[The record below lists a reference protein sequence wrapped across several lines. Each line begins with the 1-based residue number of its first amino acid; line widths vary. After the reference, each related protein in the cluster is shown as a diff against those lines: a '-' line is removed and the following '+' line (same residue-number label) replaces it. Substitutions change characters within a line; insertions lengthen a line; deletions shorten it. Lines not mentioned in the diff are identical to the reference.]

1 MQKVRQSAHLGSVRD
16 IYFEVCNTKKKYIHQ
31 LRYSLFRSVA
41 FVYKNLVCARLTSTS
56 EILCK
61 ERDRLQG
68 KIVAKEGRKEA
79 KPISMEDFDLLR
91 VIGRGSFGKVHSP
104 E

>member
-1 MQKVRQSAHLGSVRD
+1 
-16 IYFEVCNTKKKYIHQ
+16 
-31 LRYSLFRSVA
+31 
-41 FVYKNLVCARLTSTS
+41 LTSTS